1 MTDKRT
7 PLYHGQVV
15 DLGMEAATL
24 PDGQTCNLEI
34 VRHPGG
40 AAVAALDQ
48 QGRLCLLRH
57 YRHAAA
63 GWLWELPA
71 GKLEPGEDPLAAAQ
85 RELEEEA
92 GLRAAAWRK
101 LGITFTTPGFCD
113 EVIHIYLA
121 QDLTAVPPRPERHE
135 LLESHWVDL
144 ARAQAWIR
152 DGTLT
157 DAKSIVG
164 IHLATCP

>member
-1 MTDKRT
+1 MDKRT
-7 PLYHGQVV
+7 AIYTGKVV
-15 DLGMEAATL
+15 DLGMESTTL
-24 PDGQTCNLEI
+24 PNGQPCSLEI

-40 AAVAALDQ
+40 AAVVALDEQ
-48 QGRLCLLRH
+48 RRACLLHH

-71 GKLEPGEDPLAAAQ
+71 GKRERDEDPLHTAQ

-92 GLRAAAWRK
+92 GLLAATWRK

-113 EVIHIYLA
+113 EVIHLYLA
-121 QDLTAVPPRPERHE
+121 QDLTAVPQRPECHE
-135 LLESHWVDL
+135 VFEGHWVDFDQ
-144 ARAQAWIR
+144 ARAWTC

-157 DAKSIVG
+157 DAKSIIG
-164 IHLATCP
+164 IHLASCL

>member
-1 MTDKRT
+1 VADKRAVI
-7 PLYHGQVV
+7 YSGKIV
-15 DLGMEAATL
+15 DLGMESTIL
-24 PDGQTCNLEI
+24 PNGEPCSLEI

-40 AAVAALDQ
+40 AAVVAMDEQ
-48 QGRLCLLRH
+48 RRICLLRH

-71 GKLEPGEDPLAAAQ
+71 GKCEQGEDPLHTAQ

-92 GLRAAAWRK
+92 GLLAASWRK

-113 EVIHIYLA
+113 EVIHLYLA
-121 QDLTAVPPRPERHE
+121 LDFSAVPQRPERHE
-135 LLESHWVDL
+135 IFECHWVDFDK
-144 ARAQAWIR
+144 ARGWTC

-157 DAKSIVG
+157 DAKSIIG
-164 IHLATCP
+164 IYLASRL